1 VSERAEER
9 PPARGL
15 RRDHAASQLVRFLLV
30 GVSNTLISFVVY
42 RVLIAVGLWYFVA
55 APLAF
60 AVGAL
65 NGYILNRRW
74 TFSAP
79 DTTRARV
86 LYVTVAA
93 AGALSTSLLVLLFV
107 DAAGLS
113 RIWAYVAAIPPVT
126 LGTFAANRVWT
137 FSERRS

>member
-1 VSERAEER
+1 MRPVRVRA
-9 PPARGL
+9 L
-15 RRDHAASQLVRFLLV
+15 RRDDAAPQLARFLVV

-42 RVLIAVGLWYFVA
+42 RLLIAIDVRYFIA

-74 TFSAP
+74 TFAAR

-86 LYVTVAA
+86 LYATIAA

-107 DAAGLS
+107 DGLGTG
-113 RIWAYVAAIPPVT
+113 RVWAYVFAIPPVT
-126 LGTFAANRVWT
+126 LGTFVANRLWT
-137 FSERRS
+137 FSQGPLEPR